1 LKVKELLN
9 TIDMENEI
17 VKQEKW
23 YQSMTIK
30 MVLLAIMGLM
40 LLIPLLMI
48 VGVIRERARNAET
61 ARTEIGTLWASAQTV
76 TGPVLNVPGTK
87 IISGDGNYV
96 TTTMHILP
104 DELKVSGVLMPE
116 IRYRSI
122 YQTVVY
128 DSDLEISGRFVIGDD
143 LRSDYNW
150 QWDQAYISLG
160 VSDNKG
166 ISDRADLSIGGNVIS
181 ARPGAGQTD
190 LFDRGISF
198 PLPLDHLTLSDFKG
212 DFSLSLGLRGSG
224 SIAFSPVGKTTEV
237 ALSSEWDAPSFT
249 GNFLPSARE
258 VTDTGFTASW
268 VVTHLN
274 RSFPQVWA
282 GKSYT
287 PADDA
292 FGVDLILEA
301 DQYTR
306 AERSAKYGV
315 LFIALTFLVL
325 IIIELRSQER
335 IHIFYYLLAGLALI
349 LFFSLL
355 TALSEQIGF
364 NPAYL
369 VSSAATIGLLTV
381 FFRSLLKKGWM
392 VLLISGL
399 LTALYVF
406 IFFLLAMKDYAFLVG
421 NIGLFVLLAVLM
433 MVSAKYRLFRE

>member
-1 LKVKELLN
+1 
-9 TIDMENEI
+9 MENEI
-17 VKQEKW
+17 VKQAKW
-23 YQSMTIK
+23 YQSMTVK
-30 MVLLAIMGLM
+30 MVLLAIMGLL

-76 TGPVLNVPGTK
+76 TGPILNVPGTR
-87 IISGDGNYV
+87 IISGEGNYV

-104 DELKVSGVLMPE
+104 DELKVNGVLMPE

-122 YQTVVY
+122 YETVVY
-128 DSDLEISGRFVIGDD
+128 DSDLEISGRFVIVGDE

-166 ISDRADLSIGGNVIS
+166 ISDRADLSIGGNEIS

-190 LFDRGISF
+190 LFDKGISF
-198 PLPLDHLTLSDFKG
+198 PLPLDPLTLGDFKG
-212 DFSLSLGLRGSG
+212 DFSISLGLRGSG
-224 SIAFSPVGKTTEV
+224 SIAFSPVGRTTEV

-258 VTDTGFTASW
+258 VNETGFTASW

-287 PADDA
+287 PADDS

-355 TALSEQIGF
+355 TALSEHIGF

-369 VSSAATIGLLTV
+369 VSSVATIGLLTV

-406 IFFLLAMKDYAFLVG
+406 IFFLLVMKDYAFLVG

>member
-1 LKVKELLN
+1 
-9 TIDMENEI
+9 MENEI

-23 YQSMTIK
+23 YQSMTVK

-48 VGVIRERARNAET
+48 MGVIRERARNAET

-76 TGPVLNVPGTK
+76 TGPVLNVPGTR

-122 YQTVVY
+122 YETVVY
-128 DSDLEISGRFVIGDD
+128 DSDLEISGRFVIVGDE

-198 PLPLDHLTLSDFKG
+198 PLPLDPLTLSDFKG

-224 SIAFSPVGKTTEV
+224 SIAFSPVGRTTEV

-258 VTDTGFTASW
+258 VTDTGFTANW

-292 FGVDLILEA
+292 FGVDLIMEA